1 LRFYLFYLLFIVGIG
16 WSFAQNSISLN
27 AHLNDSTHIFTIE
40 QELVY
45 TNSSKDTLNQ
55 IYLNDWANA
64 FSAKNTPLAKRF
76 AEEFARKFR
85 FAKPQDRGAT
95 SIESITNSKNDNL
108 IWERPEDAQ
117 DLIRIKLYQPLL
129 PGQSL
134 TINLDYKVK
143 IPIDKFTR
151 FGVDSD
157 NNYKL
162 RYWYI
167 TPGVYKNGEWQV
179 YSHKNLGDQYNALYD
194 VQIELT
200 TPPQYYVGSALNFK
214 GVSTSNGAKTIK
226 LSGKDQL
233 DSKLYLTN
241 SFIFESLPTEDH
253 EIITNV
259 ADDEL
264 QPEIKRIL
272 LNRILK
278 YYQERIGEYPHQKIF
293 VTKDDYLSSPIY
305 GLNQLPGFIRPFP
318 DGFQYDI
325 KQFKTIAN
333 YLLENSIH
341 INPRKEQWVHDA
353 ILVSLMIDYVN
364 EYYPKMKLL
373 GNLSDIIGIRWFH
386 AADLEFNDQYQ
397 FLYMNMARMNLDQ
410 PLSAAQDSLVKFN
423 KNIANSYKAG
433 VGLKYV
439 EDYLGNDTIKEAVK
453 DFYSQHK
460 MQPTSAED
468 FEEILRKYAT
478 KDISWFFKDYVS
490 SNKKIDFTIDNLYK
504 SRDSLRVTIRN
515 KEKNDFPISL
525 YGLKDGEIIFKKWV
539 ENIDKTKTIEI
550 ARQDVDRL
558 ALNYEQKIPEFNQRD
573 NYKAVTKFLN
583 KPLQVRLF
591 QDIEDPRYSQ
601 LFFMPEFNYNLYDGI
616 AIGPKLYNK
625 TVLSKTFN
633 FSISPKYGFNSETIV
648 GSASVTNKHQIANKE
663 LYAITYGI
671 GGTRYSYGYNLFYE
685 KYTPFI
691 NFSFRN
697 KYLRDNERQNLLIRN
712 VNVRRDVDPNQNL
725 EQPDYNVFNINYR
738 YSKPHLVDYYSAS
751 FDFQLAEKFSKI
763 SMSLEY
769 RKLFRNNRQINL
781 RFFTGTF
788 LYSDDMESD
797 YFSFALDRPTDYL
810 FDYNYYGRS
819 QGSGLF
825 SQQIIVAE
833 GGFKSQLQ
841 PEYANQWITTLNAST
856 NLYKWFFVYGDV
868 GLVKNQHENAQFLYD
883 SGIRLS
889 LVDDYFELFFPVY
902 SNLGWEVAQENY
914 DQKIRFIVSLD
925 LNTLIR
931 LFTRRWY

>member
-1 LRFYLFYLLFIVGIG
+1 MRFYLSYLFFFVGIG
-16 WSFAQNSISLN
+16 WSFAQNSISLK
-27 AHLNDSTHIFTIE
+27 AHLNDSTHIITIE

-64 FSAKNTPLAKRF
+64 FSAKDTPLAKRF
-76 AEEFARKFR
+76 AEEFARRFR
-85 FAKPQDRGAT
+85 FAKPQERGAT
-95 SIESITNSKNDNL
+95 YIENISNSDNDIL
-108 IWERPEDAQ
+108 IWDRPEKAQ
-117 DLIRIKLYQPLL
+117 DLIKIKLSQALL
-129 PGQSL
+129 PGQSF
-134 TINLDYKVK
+134 TINLDYHVK

-151 FGVDSD
+151 FGVDSE

-167 TPGVYKNGEWQV
+167 TPGVYKDGNWRV
-179 YSHKNLGDQYNALYD
+179 YSHKDLGDQYNALYD

-214 GVSTSNGAKTIK
+214 GVHTGNGAKTVR

-241 SFIFESLPTEDH
+241 SFIFESLPTNNH
-253 EIITNV
+253 EVITNV
-259 ADDEL
+259 EDDEL

-272 LNRILK
+272 LERILK
-278 YYQERIGEYPHQKIF
+278 FYQERVGEYPHRKIF
-293 VTKDDYLSSPIY
+293 VTRDEYLNSPIY
-305 GLNQLPGFIRPFP
+305 GLNQLPDFIRPFP

-325 KQFKTIAN
+325 KQFKTITN
-333 YLLENSIH
+333 YLLENSLH
-341 INPRKEQWVHDA
+341 INPRKEKWVHDG
-353 ILVSLMIDYVN
+353 ILVSLMMDYVN
-364 EYYPKMKLL
+364 EYYPKMKLI
-373 GNLSDIIGIRWFH
+373 GNLSDIIGVRWFH

-410 PLSAAQDSLVKFN
+410 PLSLAQDSLIKFN

-433 VGLKYV
+433 IGLEYV
-439 EDYLGNDTIKEAVK
+439 EDYLGNGIVKEAIK

-468 FEEILRKYAT
+468 FKQIIQTNAH
-478 KDISWFFKDYVS
+478 KDLSWFFDNYID
-490 SNKKIDFTIDNLYK
+490 SNKKIDFTIENLFK
-504 SRDSLRVTIRN
+504 TKDSLLVTIRN
-515 KEKNDFPISL
+515 KRKNNFPISL
-525 YGLKDGEIIFKKWV
+525 YGLKDGEIVFKKWV

-550 ARQDVDRL
+550 ARQGVDRL

-573 NYKAVTKFLN
+573 NYKAVTKFFN
-583 KPLQVRLF
+583 KPLQFRLF

-616 AIGPKLYNK
+616 SIGPKLYNK
-625 TVLSKTFN
+625 TVLSRNLN
-633 FSISPKYGFNSETIV
+633 FSISPKYGFTSETIV
-648 GSASVTNKHQIANKE
+648 GSASVTNRHQFRNKE

-671 GGTRYSYGYNLFYE
+671 GGTRYSYGYDLFYE

-712 VNVRRDVDPNQNL
+712 VNVRRDIDPTRDL
-725 EQPDYNVFNINYR
+725 EQPNYNVFNINYL
-738 YSKPHLVDYYSAS
+738 YSKPHLVDYYSAA

-763 SMSLEY
+763 SLSLEY
-769 RKLFRNNRQINL
+769 RKLFKNNRQINL
-781 RFFTGTF
+781 RFFAGTF
-788 LYSDDMESD
+788 LYSDKMKTD

-841 PEYANQWITTLNAST
+841 PEFANQWLSTVNAST
-856 NLYKWFFVYGDV
+856 NLYKWIFVYGDV
-868 GLVKNQHENAQFLYD
+868 GLVKNKHDNAQFLYD

-902 SNLGWEVAQENY
+902 SNLGWEIAQENY

-925 LNTLIR
+925 LSTLIR